1 MNSNE
6 TKRTC
11 ETCTHYIS
19 EALEDDGSGP
29 FEERCGRYDSDP
41 LKFMKLT
48 GITCDP
54 EDDKRFPYSEAPC
67 CYEAEFWCTEYAQ
80 DLDGSQERLH
90 DAYERFRAFM
100 DHGHPL

>member
-19 EALEDDGSGP
+19 EAMGDFGSGP

-80 DLDGSQERLH
+80 DLDGSQERLD